1 MSPIIKKK
9 GEKFTFSSKY
19 LLFILT
25 AICVCLIII
34 TFNTNL
40 FVGTSGT
47 ALGYLFIPFQ
57 KGITSVA
64 TKLTDRTEELKR
76 VKELLQ
82 ENEELKEQVASLTI
96 ENTTLQQDRY
106 ELTNLRELY
115 ELDAKYS
122 DYEKVGARIIAKDTS
137 NWFHTFIIDKGS
149 DDGLCQDMNVIA
161 GYGLVGRVSEVHS
174 GWSKVISIIA
184 DNSNTSGEILATTDK
199 LVVSGDLELYS
210 QGIIRFAQLVDTDNL
225 VREGDKIVTSDISEK
240 YLPGILIGYVN
251 SINQDANNLTKSG
264 TLTPAVDFAHLST
277 VLVIKQTKQDIVE
290 D

>member
-25 AICVCLIII
+25 AICVFLIII

-82 ENEELKEQVASLTI
+82 ENEELKEMS
-96 ENTTLQQDRY
+96 
-106 ELTNLRELY
+106 
-115 ELDAKYS
+115 
-122 DYEKVGARIIAKDTS
+122 
-137 NWFHTFIIDKGS
+137 
-149 DDGLCQDMNVIA
+149 
-161 GYGLVGRVSEVHS
+161 GR
-174 GWSKVISIIA
+174 A
-184 DNSNTSGEILATTDK
+184 LEIPS
-199 LVVSGDLELYS
+199 VVCHNLYS
-210 QGIIRFAQLVDTDNL
+210 LLVF
-225 VREGDKIVTSDISEK
+225 ICFSE
-240 YLPGILIGYVN
+240 
-251 SINQDANNLTKSG
+251 
-264 TLTPAVDFAHLST
+264 F
-277 VLVIKQTKQDIVE
+277 
-290 D
+290 